1 MPKKVLKDPQVDPG
15 PFTVEEIRTIIMMV
29 ESSNIARLKLQR
41 GDQTLEIEKSQIG
54 TSAYEISRPF
64 SSEDLHLDFKVPTK
78 AENNQKFEQANEVNL
93 VIVESPLVGIF
104 YRRPNPNAEPF
115 VQVGQSVKEG
125 DTLCII
131 EAMKIMN
138 QVKAPTAGIIEAIL
152 IEDGQMVEYGEA
164 LFKIR
169 KP

>member
-1 MPKKVLKDPQVDPG
+1 MPKKVLKESQVDPG
-15 PFTVEEIRTIIMMV
+15 PFTVEEIRNIIMMV

-41 GDQTLEIEKSQIG
+41 GDQSLEIEKSQIG
-54 TSAYEISRPF
+54 TSAHEISRPF
-64 SSEDLHLDFKVPTK
+64 SSEDLHLDFKVPAK
-78 AENNQKFEQANEVNL
+78 AENNQKFEQANEANL
-93 VIVESPLVGIF
+93 VTVESPLVGIF

-115 VQVGQSVKEG
+115 VEVGQSVNEG
-125 DTLCII
+125 DILCII

>member
-1 MPKKVLKDPQVDPG
+1 MPKKVLKESQVDPG
-15 PFTVEEIRTIIMMV
+15 PFTVEEIRNIIMMV

-41 GDQTLEIEKSQIG
+41 GDQSLEIEKSQIG
-54 TSAYEISRPF
+54 TSAYEISRPL
-64 SSEDLHLDFKVPTK
+64 SSEDLHLDFKVPAK

-104 YRRPNPNAEPF
+104 YRRPSPNAEPF
-115 VQVGQSVKEG
+115 VEVGQSVKEG
-125 DTLCII
+125 DILCII

>member
-1 MPKKVLKDPQVDPG
+1 MPKKVLKESPVDPG
-15 PFTVEEIRTIIMMV
+15 PFTVEEIRNIIMMV

-41 GDQTLEIEKSQIG
+41 GDQSLEIEKSQMG

-64 SSEDLHLDFKVPTK
+64 SSEDLHLDFKVPAK
-78 AENNQKFEQANEVNL
+78 AENNQKFDQANEANL
-93 VIVESPLVGIF
+93 VTVESPLVGIF

-115 VQVGQSVKEG
+115 VEVGQSVKEG